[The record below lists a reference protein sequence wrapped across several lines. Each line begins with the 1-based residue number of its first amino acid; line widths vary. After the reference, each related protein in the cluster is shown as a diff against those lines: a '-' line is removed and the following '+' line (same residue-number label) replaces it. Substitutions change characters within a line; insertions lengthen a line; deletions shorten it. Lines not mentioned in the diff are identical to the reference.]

1 MADSQPPATG
11 ERRGGGFAV
20 ILSRAA
26 RALGFRAKPPGDPA
40 KELQKVLL
48 SPGAA
53 PPEALRDWSMDAF
66 TRTPD
71 QLKHDLALSTQWEY
85 LLSCLRERPGRTL
98 STYAIL
104 LFIIVLDLATLIWRF
119 DFAHYLAISFDLG
132 GRKSETFFVEKR
144 DSSLPLGAFAD
155 FDEGTKSAIIKT
167 TTVPLGEWEA
177 PPPMRSS
184 QYHGILNRDEAKSGK
199 FDSGISGMN
208 AYLEA
213 PADAGRMG
221 RTLVLEKKDKR
232 KSPYGPAYED
242 RDVAPPEEKKIKLTR
257 AYARLMG
264 ASAQISQGKDQ
275 DFRSASSDEPETPS
289 DLHGTDWQALIDE
302 ELNDNELLDAF
313 TKAIEGAQ
321 WKTLHKAKPGEI
333 RPSMGLGLDRLRT
346 SQALKQLVMT
356 KTVTGK
362 AVNDTTARPESRI
375 NQGRA

>member
-1 MADSQPPATG
+1 
-11 ERRGGGFAV
+11 
-20 ILSRAA
+20 
-26 RALGFRAKPPGDPA
+26 
-40 KELQKVLL
+40 
-48 SPGAA
+48 
-53 PPEALRDWSMDAF
+53 
-66 TRTPD
+66 
-71 QLKHDLALSTQWEY
+71 
-85 LLSCLRERPGRTL
+85 
-98 STYAIL
+98 
-104 LFIIVLDLATLIWRF
+104 
-119 DFAHYLAISFDLG
+119 
-132 GRKSETFFVEKR
+132 
-144 DSSLPLGAFAD
+144 
-155 FDEGTKSAIIKT
+155 
-167 TTVPLGEWEA
+167 
-177 PPPMRSS
+177 
-184 QYHGILNRDEAKSGK
+184 
-199 FDSGISGMN
+199 
-208 AYLEA
+208 
-213 PADAGRMG
+213 ADAGRMG

-242 RDVAPPEEKKIKLTR
+242 RDVAPPEEKKIKLNR

-375 NQGRA
+375 NQGRATYFGERF